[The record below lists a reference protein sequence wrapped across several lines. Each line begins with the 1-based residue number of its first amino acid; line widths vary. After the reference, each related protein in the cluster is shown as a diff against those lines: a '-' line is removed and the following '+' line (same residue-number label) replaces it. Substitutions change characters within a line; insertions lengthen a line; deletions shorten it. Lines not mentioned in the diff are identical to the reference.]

1 MRRFGADFRA
11 MTVAGTQAAL
21 TALFT
26 APLYGFAAPLAG
38 TADGRVPEG
47 EVDIK
52 LPRAGKAAVYLC
64 AVVGALGAFFGLAE
78 LIGGGGG
85 LPRFSAANV
94 GPRELAWLVPLALAG
109 TACGWAYHASG
120 AAAGL
125 LARRMGDRP
134 VAKAMLAGLALAL
147 CGMALPYAMF
157 AGETQSTLLMARWTA
172 IPAGAL
178 VATGFVKAA
187 LTPACIKLGWR
198 GGHFFPVIFS
208 GIALGYG
215 FAQISGADAVFCVAA
230 CTSALMGAVM
240 RQPLMAAL
248 LLVMCFP
255 LKGVIVMLAAAA
267 IGAAIPLPRALNPQK
282 TEDVPDGDENA
293 PDSATPDGEGVRHA

>member
-1 MRRFGADFRA
+1 M
-11 MTVAGTQAAL
+11 
-21 TALFT
+21 
-26 APLYGFAAPLAG
+26 
-38 TADGRVPEG
+38 
-47 EVDIK
+47 
-52 LPRAGKAAVYLC
+52 
-64 AVVGALGAFFGLAE
+64 
-78 LIGGGGG
+78 
-85 LPRFSAANV
+85 
-94 GPRELAWLVPLALAG
+94 
-109 TACGWAYHASG
+109 
-120 AAAGL
+120 
-125 LARRMGDRP
+125 
-134 VAKAMLAGLALAL
+134 
-147 CGMALPYAMF
+147 
-157 AGETQSTLLMARWTA
+157 
-172 IPAGAL
+172 

-267 IGAAIPLPRALNPQK
+267 IGAAIPLPRALSPQK
-282 TEDVPDGDENA
+282 ADDLPDGAEDA
-293 PDSATPDGEGVRHA
+293 SGSDRSDGEGERHA

>member
-1 MRRFGADFRA
+1 
-11 MTVAGTQAAL
+11 
-21 TALFT
+21 
-26 APLYGFAAPLAG
+26 
-38 TADGRVPEG
+38 
-47 EVDIK
+47 
-52 LPRAGKAAVYLC
+52 
-64 AVVGALGAFFGLAE
+64 
-78 LIGGGGG
+78 
-85 LPRFSAANV
+85 
-94 GPRELAWLVPLALAG
+94 
-109 TACGWAYHASG
+109 
-120 AAAGL
+120 
-125 LARRMGDRP
+125 MGDRP

-267 IGAAIPLPRALNPQK
+267 IGAAIPLPQALSPQK
-282 TEDVPDGDENA
+282 TGDLPDGGENA
-293 PDSATPDGEGVRHA
+293 PSSATPDGEGERHA